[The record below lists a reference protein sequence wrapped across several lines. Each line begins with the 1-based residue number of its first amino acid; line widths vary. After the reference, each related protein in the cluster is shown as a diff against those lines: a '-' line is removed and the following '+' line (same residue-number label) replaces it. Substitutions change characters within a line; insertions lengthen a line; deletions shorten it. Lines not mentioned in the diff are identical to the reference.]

1 MAFISLTRQRTLYI
15 HVQKKKTRF
24 PATLALNSGL
34 VILSKVEIVAF
45 EDQVFHSNDRQ
56 AVVIIGSSKNR

>member
-1 MAFISLTRQRTLYI
+1 MS
-15 HVQKKKTRF
+15 KKKKNRF

-56 AVVIIGSSKNR
+56 AVVIIGSSNNR